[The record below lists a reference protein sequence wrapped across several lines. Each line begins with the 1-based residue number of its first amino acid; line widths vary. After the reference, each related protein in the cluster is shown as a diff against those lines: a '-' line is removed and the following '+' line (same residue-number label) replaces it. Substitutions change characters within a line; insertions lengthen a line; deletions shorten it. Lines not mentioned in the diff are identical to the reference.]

1 MMNELQRIL
10 SDITG
15 LSPEAI
21 TPDLI
26 LGNHL
31 DEIDFADLAMRVEEE
46 LGIVIFD
53 ENLYSMYTVSDL
65 LAYVEKAEK

>member
-31 DEIDFADLAMRVEEE
+31 DGIDLADLAIRVEEE
-46 LGIVIFD
+46 
-53 ENLYSMYTVSDL
+53 
-65 LAYVEKAEK
+65 